1 MLYLIIK
8 YLVTALVIVVVSEL
22 AKRNDQFG
30 AFIASLPMVTIMTLI
45 WLHVEQQSLEKIAN
59 HAFYTFWY
67 VIPTLPMFIIFPYLL
82 AKFEFWYALL
92 IGVVITVSS
101 LISFAIVLKRF
112 SINLM

>member
-1 MLYLIIK
+1 MLYLIVK
-8 YLVTALVIVVVSEL
+8 YLITALVIVVVSEL
-22 AKRNDQFG
+22 AKRSDQFG

-67 VIPTLPMFIIFPYLL
+67 VIPTLPMFITFPYLL

-92 IGVVITVSS
+92 IGVVITVGS
-101 LISFAIVLKRF
+101 LIGFTIVLKRF